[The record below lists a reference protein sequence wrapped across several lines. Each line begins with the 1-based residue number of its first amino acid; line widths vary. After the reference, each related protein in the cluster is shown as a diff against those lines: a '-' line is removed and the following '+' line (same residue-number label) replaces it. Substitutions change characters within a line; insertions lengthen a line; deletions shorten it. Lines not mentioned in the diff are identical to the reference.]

1 MTADSAE
8 NPNMLLPDEM
18 NLLIEMM
25 KAENIST
32 EAMRNFLN
40 DIMLIQ
46 AKSFCSYSEKDDEQ
60 VEV

>member
-46 AKSFCSYSEKDDEQ
+46 AKIFLL
-60 VEV
+60 VF

>member
-25 KAENIST
+25 KAEKYFNGSNA
-32 EAMRNFLN
+32 EFLERYN
-40 DIMLIQ
+40 
-46 AKSFCSYSEKDDEQ
+46 AYSGKNLSARILKG
-60 VEV
+60 